1 MGSAVIYLFGI
12 LCACKINFMYI
23 QTGCESP
30 DILLTPLGNTNFNA
44 CFVSLMLPLVMV
56 MFMLCR
62 ERFSQVVY
70 GINLYMGFLF
80 VFFIKT
86 ESALF
91 AVAAGI
97 FILGYFALGDT
108 QWLMRYIEL
117 LGIYLGAKVT
127 ICLLLHLWREHLYPF
142 DGIGAF
148 VLSDVWI
155 LAEVVCFGIF
165 AVFFMWKKEV
175 IVECFL
181 KVRYTVVG
189 VLLVLGVIGALVL
202 VWINVRRASLPESS
216 FFRHFILTDETFN
229 HRGFIWKGTVKSLK
243 EEPIWRIFFGNGQNC
258 YKDFMTES
266 FREESMAYLGSN
278 LRDPHNELMQV
289 LVDMGL
295 LGVLGYF
302 GLLIATLIQAFRTW
316 KKNEV
321 QIAVIVTL
329 CVYLIQGLVNG
340 YSIYHLPLLFLF
352 LGLANGGM
360 TRTK

>member
-1 MGSAVIYLFGI
+1 MMKKEIDNLADWLGQQVTSFYILVMCVFFPVFYTNKMFSLTWDKKHFFLFFTFIYTCFLFPVFGKKIWDSRKEKLCIKKVDIIFALILLLSVFLSTLLALDRKEAFWEMCSRTLCGICFLGFILIYFGIRCYGTFDSTVIWGWLLGSAVIYLFGI

-108 QWLMRYIEL
+108 RWLMRYIEL

-202 VWINVRRASLPESS
+202 VWINVRRASLP
-216 FFRHFILTDETFN
+216 
-229 HRGFIWKGTVKSLK
+229 
-243 EEPIWRIFFGNGQNC
+243 
-258 YKDFMTES
+258 
-266 FREESMAYLGSN
+266 
-278 LRDPHNELMQV
+278 
-289 LVDMGL
+289 
-295 LGVLGYF
+295 
-302 GLLIATLIQAFRTW
+302 AF
-316 KKNEV
+316 
-321 QIAVIVTL
+321 
-329 CVYLIQGLVNG
+329 YPYG
-340 YSIYHLPLLFLF
+340 
-352 LGLANGGM
+352 
-360 TRTK
+360 